1 MTRGEMKPGDVRTFR
16 KGNGEAVVLAIGIWA
31 KREGKD
37 RLRIDITGT
46 KNFHTTVTNDPD
58 SERYHRTL
66 FRDLRR
72 VLIAQG
78 CWPFGD
84 EGCETE
90 RDTGDSRT
98 IERG

>member
-1 MTRGEMKPGDVRTFR
+1 MAQDDMKPGDVRTFR

-31 KREGKD
+31 GRGGKD

-46 KNFHTTVTNDPD
+46 KNLHTTVTNDPD

-72 VLIAQG
+72 VLIAKG
-78 CWPFGD
+78 CWSFGE
-84 EGCETE
+84 EGAETE
-90 RDTGDSRT
+90 SRT
-98 IERG
+98 GH